1 MSAVFRD
8 RTGHVLGERYQLLG
22 LLGRGGQSAVYRAR
36 DLKDGDEVAIK
47 VLLPNTDAA
56 SVERMYRE
64 AWAISSLQGTAA
76 VRVLHQV
83 RDPDGTFGL
92 VMELLRGCDLLEYL
106 ETREARGERVSL
118 NSLRAI
124 AEPLVET
131 LEVAHANGIIHR
143 DIKPPNVWIVDDAH
157 GGGVRLLDFGFAK
170 LVRSVPITGADDVAG
185 TPTFIAPEV
194 FLGGASK
201 ADARADV
208 YSLAVLFYRVLAGR
222 VPFEGE
228 SLLDLLQKV
237 TAGPRPS
244 LHAIRPDL
252 PPSVDEWVAQALAA
266 DRELRFER
274 VRGMWNAL
282 YGCLTSA

>member
-1 MSAVFRD
+1 M
-8 RTGHVLGERYQLLG
+8 
-22 LLGRGGQSAVYRAR
+22 VYRAR
-36 DLKDGDEVAIK
+36 DLKDGDDVAIK

-64 AWAISSLQGTAA
+64 AWAMSSLQGTAA

-83 RDPDGTFGL
+83 HDPDGTFAL
-92 VMELLRGCDLLEYL
+92 VMELLEGCDLLEYL

-118 NSLRAI
+118 RTLAGI
-124 AEPLVET
+124 AEPLVAT
-131 LEVAHANGIIHR
+131 LEAAHANGIVHR
-143 DIKPPNVWIVDDAH
+143 DIKPPNVWIVDESR
-157 GGGVRLLDFGFAK
+157 GGGIRLLDFGYAK

-194 FLGGASK
+194 FLEGAGK

-208 YSLAVLFYRVLAGR
+208 YSLAVLFFRVLAGR

-228 SLLDLLQKV
+228 SMIDLLQQV
-237 TAGPRPS
+237 TSGPRPS
-244 LHAIRPDL
+244 LHALRPDL
-252 PPSVDEWVAQALAA
+252 PPAVDEWVAQALAA
-266 DRELRFER
+266 DRTLRFER

-282 YGCLTSA
+282 RGCLTSGG